1 MVMSKETAQDGY
13 SEGKI
18 NIMLATMIFGSV
30 VYGFGMF
37 KFIPMQDAITSYFG
51 VNEGAYGYLNSATNW
66 VVIILSVQMGFL
78 IRKWPSKRSI
88 ILGFVIAL
96 AGMGIQLLAPDFP
109 IFVAGRAV
117 EGGGL
122 GLATLAVTS
131 LLLNLVPREKVGI
144 WSSVSILCAVAPQ
157 ILITKGGSVLMLKV
171 GLSFLQIF
179 SGIAAM
185 YAVAIIVCLICIP
198 PSVKANGVAED
209 EKPTKEQTM
218 RVFKNKSNWLVNIA
232 YIFFSLV
239 SVSFSAY
246 VVKFMII
253 KGLEPGQAASVY
265 SYTTLL
271 GMVSMFAFGWISDK
285 LGTKR
290 KIVMAG
296 FFAGAVALICLV
308 NLPASMIMVYVVVYG
323 TLPRSIA
330 GLSTASATDIAEVA
344 SDVPVVNSLKNEVTQ
359 VGTVVFTIVLGY
371 IIQGLG
377 YEVAIYMLAGTMVLG
392 GICWFFAKR
401 IP

>member
-1 MVMSKETAQDGY
+1 
-13 SEGKI
+13 
-18 NIMLATMIFGSV
+18 
-30 VYGFGMF
+30 
-37 KFIPMQDAITSYFG
+37 MQDAITSYFG

-157 ILITKGGSVLMLKV
+157 ILITKGGSVLMLKA